1 MGMVVWQ
8 KLYRR
13 ILHHR
18 VPSVWAFIEGFI
30 GCYWIDRFSLLRRQ
44 SICLGKCKFIII
56 LRKHVTSV
64 FGFTFISFEQLFL
77 ITCHGI
83 KACTHSSSIR
93 ASKNIKE
100 ARWSWSWSLQR
111 FWPFLKLRMLVS
123 ILVMGWQQPP
133 ALLLALHVDCARQ
146 GVVSRF
152 LDGLNRKIPKLLTD
166 FSLTFLV
173 PLVDRKTKKKK
184 KKKTQTWIQVR
195 ELLLKLAWTPS
206 ST

>member
-1 MGMVVWQ
+1 MSH
-8 KLYRR
+8 LY
-13 ILHHR
+13 L
-18 VPSVWAFIEGFI
+18 A
-30 GCYWIDRFSLLRRQ
+30 LL
-44 SICLGKCKFIII
+44 L
-56 LRKHVTSV
+56 LALN
-64 FGFTFISFEQLFL
+64 SFFL

-184 KKKTQTWIQVR
+184 KTQTWIQVR

>member
-1 MGMVVWQ
+1 MPRDPQ
-8 KLYRR
+8 KLSATPLHQAHYSGIPKLTSFFHWKKKINFLLKSSEWCLLTR
-13 ILHHR
+13 ISH
-18 VPSVWAFIEGFI
+18 
-30 GCYWIDRFSLLRRQ
+30 
-44 SICLGKCKFIII
+44 
-56 LRKHVTSV
+56 
-64 FGFTFISFEQLFL
+64 
-77 ITCHGI
+77 
-83 KACTHSSSIR
+83 CTHSSSIR